1 MTDARLLLTRP
12 RPQAQDWLQRLA
24 RHGVAADS
32 LPLIDI
38 VPGDG
43 LAAARAW
50 ASLPTAALAMFVSP
64 NAVAQ
69 FFARKPANQVWPQHT
84 LAACVGPGSAKALL
98 AHGVPAAL
106 IVQPPADAASL
117 DSEHLWPVLQARGPW
132 AGRVCL
138 MLRGDG
144 GREWLAE
151 RLQEAGAQTQF
162 FSVYQRRC
170 PQLSLTE
177 QALLTQ
183 AMRTPEQ
190 HVWLF
195 SSAEAIGHLASLG
208 SLASVAFVTG
218 AAADWSRSRCICTH
232 ERIAARARALGCGL
246 VVLARPDT
254 ASVVEAFHAIQRRPL
269 QSFSP

>member
-1 MTDARLLLTRP
+1 MSEARLILTRP
-12 RPQAQDWLQRLA
+12 RQQAEDWLRRLSL
-24 RHGVAADS
+24 HGVAAAS

-43 LAAARAW
+43 AAAEQAW
-50 ASLPTAALAMFVSP
+50 SLLPAAGLAMFVSP
-64 NAVAQ
+64 NAVEQ
-69 FFARKPANQVWPQHT
+69 FFALRPAAQTWPPQA
-84 LAACVGPGSAKALL
+84 LAACVGPGSAKALV
-98 AHGVPAAL
+98 AHGVPEHL

-132 AGRVCL
+132 AGRLCL

-170 PQLSLTE
+170 PQLSGAE
-177 QALLTQ
+177 QALLEQ
-183 AMRTPEQ
+183 ALAAPER

-195 SSAEAIGHLASLG
+195 SSAEAIGYLQRLAG
-208 SLASVAFVTG
+208 EQ
-218 AAADWSRSRCICTH
+218 ADWRGLRCIATH
-232 ERIAARARALGCGL
+232 ERIAARACALVGSEGGL
-246 VVLARPDT
+246 VVLARPD
-254 ASVVEAFHAIQRRPL
+254 AAAVVEAFRAIQGRPL